1 MSIDRLADVQ
11 ERLERLYKL
20 LKGLERA
27 KDGADRADKGR
38 VQLQIDEHWLEISQ
52 VEREYTQRLV
62 QQVQRHEVPE
72 PLAAIVVG
80 ELVDEIELIQSPE
93 RDDVMQKLLA
103 QLLEELKRPGTLA
116 SAKLKVAIPIIPSLV
131 SYEIEGDTETVVR
144 RLFPTFTKA
153 YEGIKSITSR
163 E

>member
-27 KDGADRADKGR
+27 KDGADRAEKGR

-62 QQVQRHEVPE
+62 QQIQRHEVPE
-72 PLAAIVVG
+72 PLAEIVVG
-80 ELVDEIELIQSPE
+80 ELVDEIELMQSPE
-93 RDDVMQKLLA
+93 RDDVTQKLLA
-103 QLLEELKRPGTLA
+103 KLLEELKRPGTLA
-116 SAKLKVAIPIIPSLV
+116 SAKLKVAIPIIPNVV

>member
-72 PLAAIVVG
+72 PLAEIVVG
-80 ELVDEIELIQSPE
+80 ELVDEIELMQSPE
-93 RDDVMQKLLA
+93 RDDVTQKILA
-103 QLLEELKRPGTLA
+103 QILEELKRPGALA
-116 SAKLKVAIPIIPSLV
+116 SAKLKVAIPIIPNLV